1 MNEYEPN
8 LPATQET
15 FRVPAPPTVPMF
27 DAGYEQQAGTVPLGH
42 YLWILRR
49 HAWKIAGFVAGV
61 VLATLVVS
69 LRLTPIYEST
79 ATIDVDRQMPTGVLG
94 QEALQNVSN
103 DADQFLATQVRLIES
118 DSVLRPVVEK
128 YRLREVEK
136 DALCIFQH
144 AQGPRV
150 GGAM

>member
-103 DADQFLATQVRLIES
+103 DADQVLATLVSLIEA

-128 YRLREVEK
+128 YRLR
-136 DALCIFQH
+136 
-144 AQGPRV
+144 
-150 GGAM
+150 